1 MLQNCVDWSLA
12 PVRLQYSE
20 AYIIHYMDDII
31 LSASVEQVFSI
42 LLDIEKHLNE
52 KGFIIGPDK
61 IQKTPP
67 FQYLGTL
74 IEGLTIWPQK
84 MQLYS
89 DKLKQMISKK
99 YWYILMLWH
108 YLEITINQLSHLFKM
123 SKGNPNLASQWRTLS
138 SAALQELQIVEE
150 KINEVQL

>member
-1 MLQNCVDWSLA
+1 
-12 PVRLQYSE
+12 
-20 AYIIHYMDDII
+20 MDDII

-52 KGFIIGPDK
+52 KGFIIAPDK

-99 YWYILMLWH
+99 Y
-108 YLEITINQLSHLFKM
+108 
-123 SKGNPNLASQWRTLS
+123 
-138 SAALQELQIVEE
+138 
-150 KINEVQL
+150 

>member
-1 MLQNCVDWSLA
+1 
-12 PVRLQYSE
+12 
-20 AYIIHYMDDII
+20 MDDII

-99 YWYILMLWH
+99 Y
-108 YLEITINQLSHLFKM
+108 
-123 SKGNPNLASQWRTLS
+123 
-138 SAALQELQIVEE
+138 
-150 KINEVQL
+150 